1 MKFSETVID
10 KKLEDFKFTEK
21 YVTVYIESPDVIS
34 YPDTVSMIMRC
45 DDVFSYGSGND
56 KDYVKFIRV
65 FAGMPQKLPDWVRNR
80 VPKNYYDILEK
91 QYTKEL
97 EAFNKKWNRNPSE
110 YSPIF
115 KVGLFCTCWAN
126 GPHSFVNLKTGK
138 VQGYSV
144 LGKWP
149 GNVSE
154 CKEEMEWFT
163 KLYPDYKF
171 FLTFVD
177 TDVLCTL
184 MLYKGEIK
192 VVKTRTE
199 KELQHCSNVNH
210 LKGSTG
216 AKSPNFLYRFLDNLL
231 KNSEFNSFRW
241 KVLWHITSIPMYLW
255 YRPRNWFFNK
265 IVSKCFPEWYNEFQI
280 VCRENFE
287 SSQNEK
293 YFDKAHAKAIIRFW
307 LKELK

>member
-1 MKFSETVID
+1 MKFDETVID
-10 KKLEDFKFTEK
+10 KKLGDFKFTEK

-56 KDYVKFIRV
+56 KDYVKFIRE
-65 FAGMPQKLPDWVRNR
+65 FAGMPQELPDWVRNR

-192 VVKTRTE
+192 VG
-199 KELQHCSNVNH
+199 LDADIA
-210 LKGSTG
+210 L
-216 AKSPNFLYRFLDNLL
+216 FLDNDEMRINENHGRCDYSIYEGLYSAGQFISVIRRGKFVL
-231 KNSEFNSFRW
+231 KNRT
-241 KVLWHITSIPMYLW
+241 LI
-255 YRPRNWFFNK
+255 
-265 IVSKCFPEWYNEFQI
+265 
-280 VCRENFE
+280 E
-287 SSQNEK
+287 SVGKLINCG
-293 YFDKAHAKAIIRFW
+293 D
-307 LKELK
+307 